1 MEIFPEAAMPRD
13 PIRSTVAAHGRLAGW
28 PGTERNHGRGINLC
42 ATVTHM
48 SDRVGVRQLRQNLS
62 RYLDEVKSGSTLVVT
77 ERGREVARLVPSG
90 VGDSVLGRLAAER
103 GATLP
108 TATLAD
114 VKPRRR
120 AKGKPSREVL
130 DELRGERL

>member
-1 MEIFPEAAMPRD
+1 
-13 PIRSTVAAHGRLAGW
+13 
-28 PGTERNHGRGINLC
+28 
-42 ATVTHM
+42 M

-62 RYLDEVKSGSTLVVT
+62 RYLDEVKSGTTLVVT